1 VEGIATKVALLPE
14 EKTLISIVVVKE
26 YFGKIYTCI
35 LGPKIIFLK
44 SRLIHFREKAKS
56 RLIVEKTHYC
66 SPEMY
71 TSC

>member
-1 VEGIATKVALLPE
+1 
-14 EKTLISIVVVKE
+14 VKE